1 MNAKSQPSVPKSVG
15 EALANQELPR
25 FKWKV
30 VAQIGGALAV
40 LWVTAFVVK
49 PFVGW
54 WGVGVVSA
62 LTSLVIGFGVYVWR
76 MTARSAAIIDIMK
89 GATDEAGR
97 ARALEQLA
105 QGAEGDVMKT
115 VARSQLLAQTD
126 PVEAQRVLESI
137 DLAKTPAMLQDDVR
151 VQLAVLYLRNNHV
164 REAREQVDAVRL
176 DRRPDAR
183 SKALYAAVSAEALAR
198 TGDPEEARKLLE
210 TYDANDPAYGEARI
224 WLLRAQVYACVAL
237 KKRGLARKAIDEMIA
252 IDPNLLGGF
261 VGKGAGGPELLK
273 LVKQALADAGM
284 KPKVKWQ
291 M

>member
-1 MNAKSQPSVPKSVG
+1 VSGNDSTPVPKSVG
-15 EALANQELPR
+15 EALANQELPG
-25 FKWKV
+25 FKWKI

-49 PFVGW
+49 PFVGY

-62 LTSLVIGFGVYVWR
+62 LTSVVIGFGVYLWR
-76 MTARSAAIIDIMK
+76 MTRRSAAVLEIMK

-97 ARALEQLA
+97 ARALDQLA
-105 QGAEGDVMKT
+105 QGGGDVMKQ
-115 VARSQLLAQTD
+115 VARAQLLAQTD
-126 PVEAQRVLESI
+126 PIEAQRVLEAI
-137 DLAKTPAMLQDDVR
+137 DLKKAGMLADDVR

-164 REAREQVDAVRL
+164 QRAREQVDAVKMGQ
-176 DRRPDAR
+176 RPDAR

-198 TGDPEEARKLLE
+198 TGDAVEARKLLE
-210 TYDANDPAYGEARI
+210 TYDAADPAYGEARV

-237 KKRGLARKAIDEMIA
+237 KKRGLARKAIDDLIS

-261 VGKGAGGPELLK
+261 MGKGAASPELNK
-273 LVKQALADAGM
+273 LVRQALAESGLM
-284 KPKVKWQ
+284 PKVKWQ